1 MLPTQAPGGYLGAS
15 GRGLGAGTGPQ
26 GVAVAFAPQGHRLAC
41 YTASHTTMASAAR
54 AGLRTLHPPRR
65 LGVQVHAGRARSR
78 VKPEAAR
85 GAQPQAS
92 TERVRISGQRPAL
105 DRRSPAGG
113 HHDDGIRRRG
123 GWRVRPARSGFS
135 PPPPAHHGADP
146 RPLGFA
152 CESQDVRPPNQ
163 ASAARSAGT
172 ARRRQG
178 LKPEGARRRG
188 RLDAKHESP
197 PPQGRR
203 TGVTSLGCLRC
214 AQQRLPPPQREAA
227 PHGQRAPVAEDR
239 ARTGQLCRAAFVD
252 APHGAAPER
261 HFRHPE

>member
-1 MLPTQAPGGYLGAS
+1 
-15 GRGLGAGTGPQ
+15 
-26 GVAVAFAPQGHRLAC
+26 
-41 YTASHTTMASAAR
+41 MASAAR
-54 AGLRTLHPPRR
+54 AGLCTLHPPRR

-203 TGVTSLGCLRC
+203 TDDCKAFGKRQDFHCAVNRPAFGRYLLG
-214 AQQRLPPPQREAA
+214 QPS
-227 PHGQRAPVAEDR
+227 
-239 ARTGQLCRAAFVD
+239 RTRHTAGNEPCRG
-252 APHGAAPER
+252 GAAVPA
-261 HFRHPE
+261 